1 MESRRCLYSAQI
13 MATEIY
19 QDVTVTDVY
28 DQAAGIAREFD
39 KLINNY
45 GNDAVTELMPKV
57 IRALEQLESLATRFE
72 RDNDEI
78 AQLRSTVEKLELEK
92 TGKAQERAKFE
103 QEMEQTEENWKTE
116 VRELLTVVGK
126 LQEENKRLKETL
138 HYEKYSVAEKVS
150 AKHRETEEQEIKVL
164 TKLKETVDKQR
175 EELRSLKHEL
185 SEKAMDCDALQ
196 AQVEQI
202 AKVNTDLRRKNNT
215 QRKQARALLEE
226 KSELEIALREKD
238 AEVDKVKIML
248 SEQEKF
254 EEQRAAV
261 RAAIQEQRESEERT
275 EEEEDSPFSDDVTA
289 TVMTDSSTTAT
300 SSSPEIDRRTA
311 SVNSLGLDLEGKLI
325 IDMKDPNRPR
335 FTMQELRQVLFERNE
350 LKTRLFEV
358 EEELNHY
365 RPRNPGAPEDEN
377 QDESEPG
384 AAEDKKHDESK
395 SSYSGE
401 EVLVYGPI
409 NKEPDE
415 KLFGRKESGIRKLFL
430 SLLEAGLDLLGDTSD
445 IQIPPPAAAPE
456 TVPLNTVRTYR
467 QLSCFGQPTGS
478 KETMF

>member
-1 MESRRCLYSAQI
+1 

-19 QDVTVTDVY
+19 QDVTVTDVKE
-28 DQAAGIAREFD
+28 QAAGIAREFD

-103 QEMEQTEENWKTE
+103 QELEQIEENWQTE
-116 VRELLTVVGK
+116 VREPLTVVGK
-126 LQEENKRLKETL
+126 LQEENKRLKKPL
-138 HYEKYSVAEKVS
+138 HYEKHSVAEKVS

-164 TKLKETVDKQR
+164 TKLKETVYKQR

-185 SEKAMDCDALQ
+185 SQKAVDCDALQ

-202 AKVNTDLRRKNNT
+202 ARVNIDLRRKNNT
-215 QRKQARALLEE
+215 QRKQARVLLQE

-238 AEVDKVKIML
+238 AEVDKVKTML

-261 RAAIQEQRESEERT
+261 RAAIQEQRESEERN
-275 EEEEDSPFSDDVTA
+275 EEEEDSPFSDDVTS
-289 TVMTDSSTTAT
+289 TVMTDSTTTAT

-311 SVNSLGLDLEGKLI
+311 SVNSLGLDMEGKLI

-335 FTMQELRQVLFERNE
+335 FTLQEVKQLLFERNE
-350 LKTRLFEV
+350 LKTRLIEV

-365 RPRNPGAPEDEN
+365 RLREPGAPEDEN
-377 QDESEPG
+377 QDESVIIRVQVWFYRKVVEWYTCFTSF
-384 AAEDKKHDESK
+384 SK
-395 SSYSGE
+395 SIDNRKSSFSGE

-415 KLFGRKESGIRKLFL
+415 KLFGRKESGIRKSFL
-430 SLLEAGLDLLGDTSD
+430 SLLEAGLFKYLLL
-445 IQIPPPAAAPE
+445 QQFQKRCP
-456 TVPLNTVRTYR
+456 
-467 QLSCFGQPTGS
+467 
-478 KETMF
+478 

>member
-1 MESRRCLYSAQI
+1 

-19 QDVTVTDVY
+19 QDVTVTDVKE
-28 DQAAGIAREFD
+28 QAAGIAREFD

-103 QEMEQTEENWKTE
+103 QELEQIEENWQTE
-116 VRELLTVVGK
+116 VREPLTVVGK
-126 LQEENKRLKETL
+126 LQEENKRLKKPL
-138 HYEKYSVAEKVS
+138 HYEKHSVAEKVS

-164 TKLKETVDKQR
+164 TKLKETVYKQR

-185 SEKAMDCDALQ
+185 SQKAVDCDALQ

-202 AKVNTDLRRKNNT
+202 ARVNIDLRRKNNT
-215 QRKQARALLEE
+215 QRKQARVLLQE

-238 AEVDKVKIML
+238 AEVDKVKTML

-261 RAAIQEQRESEERT
+261 RAAIQEQRESEEVNKMMIMWLHHCQALI
-275 EEEEDSPFSDDVTA
+275 SKII
-289 TVMTDSSTTAT
+289 MTDSTTTAT

-311 SVNSLGLDLEGKLI
+311 SVNSLGLDMEGKLI

-335 FTMQELRQVLFERNE
+335 FTLQEVKQLLFERNE
-350 LKTRLFEV
+350 LKTRLIEV

-365 RPRNPGAPEDEN
+365 RLR
-377 QDESEPG
+377 
-384 AAEDKKHDESK
+384 K
-395 SSYSGE
+395 SSFSGE

-415 KLFGRKESGIRKLFL
+415 KLFGRKESGIRK
-430 SLLEAGLDLLGDTSD
+430 STVDDLAEIFDALTAVLISWL
-445 IQIPPPAAAPE
+445 IP
-456 TVPLNTVRTYR
+456 L
-467 QLSCFGQPTGS
+467 
-478 KETMF
+478 M